1 MITSVA
7 NERIKAVRKLRD
19 RKERNATGLF
29 YIEGL
34 HIVGDALAS
43 DAKIEYLIVAPDLL
57 ISDFG
62 RELWRNAMENEIP
75 HIEVS
80 AEVFQNFAL
89 KDGPQG
95 IAAVA
100 KQKWTDLD
108 GVILSK
114 DDLWIA
120 LDSIQ
125 DPGNVGTIMRTMDAA
140 GGKGVILLDHSTD
153 PYDPTAMR
161 ASMGTLFTQ
170 KLVRTS
176 FDDFARWVY
185 KNQYA
190 VIGTS
195 DAASQDYHDTNYP
208 NPVILMMG
216 SEQKGL
222 QEHHLKLCREVVSIP
237 MQGIA
242 DSLNVSVAAAVV
254 LFEINHQKRM
264 QN

>member
-1 MITSVA
+1 MITSLA
-7 NERIKAVRKLRD
+7 NERIKAIRKLRD
-19 RKERNATGLF
+19 RKERITTGLF

-34 HIVGDALAS
+34 RIVGDALTSNAM
-43 DAKIEYLIVAPDLL
+43 IEYLIVAPDLL

-62 RELWRNAMENEIP
+62 RELWRNAVENKMP
-75 HIEVS
+75 LMEVS
-80 AEVFQNFAL
+80 AEVFQSFAL

-95 IAAVA
+95 IAAVV
-100 KQKWTDLD
+100 KQKWADLD
-108 GVILSK
+108 GIFLSRG
-114 DDLWIA
+114 DLWIA

-140 GGKGVILLDHSTD
+140 GGKGLIFLDHSTD

-176 FDDFARWVY
+176 FDDFASWIF
-185 KNQYA
+185 KNQFA

-208 NPVILMMG
+208 NPMILMMG

-222 QEHHLKLCREVVSIP
+222 QEHHLKICREVVSIP

>member
-1 MITSVA
+1 
-7 NERIKAVRKLRD
+7 
-19 RKERNATGLF
+19 
-29 YIEGL
+29 
-34 HIVGDALAS
+34 
-43 DAKIEYLIVAPDLL
+43 
-57 ISDFG
+57 
-62 RELWRNAMENEIP
+62 
-75 HIEVS
+75 
-80 AEVFQNFAL
+80 
-89 KDGPQG
+89 
-95 IAAVA
+95 
-100 KQKWTDLD
+100 
-108 GVILSK
+108 
-114 DDLWIA
+114 
-120 LDSIQ
+120 
-125 DPGNVGTIMRTMDAA
+125 MDAA

-176 FDDFARWVY
+176 FNDFAGWIL

-195 DAASQDYHDTNYP
+195 DAASQDYHDYNYP

-222 QEHHLKLCREVVSIP
+222 QENHLKLCREVVSIP

-264 QN
+264 QK

>member
-1 MITSVA
+1 M
-7 NERIKAVRKLRD
+7 
-19 RKERNATGLF
+19 
-29 YIEGL
+29 
-34 HIVGDALAS
+34 
-43 DAKIEYLIVAPDLL
+43 
-57 ISDFG
+57 
-62 RELWRNAMENEIP
+62 WRNAVENNIP
-75 HIEVS
+75 ILEVS
-80 AEVFQNFAL
+80 AEVFLSFAL

-95 IAAVA
+95 IAGVV
-100 KQKWTDLD
+100 KQKWAKLD
-108 GVILSK
+108 EIILSK
-114 DDLWIA
+114 GDLWIA

-140 GGKGVILLDHSTD
+140 GGKGLIFLDHSTD

-176 FDDFARWVY
+176 FNDFANWIF

-208 NPVILMMG
+208 NPVILLMG

-242 DSLNVSVAAAVV
+242 DSLNVSIAAAVV

-264 QN
+264 QKSYQVNQTGVTQ